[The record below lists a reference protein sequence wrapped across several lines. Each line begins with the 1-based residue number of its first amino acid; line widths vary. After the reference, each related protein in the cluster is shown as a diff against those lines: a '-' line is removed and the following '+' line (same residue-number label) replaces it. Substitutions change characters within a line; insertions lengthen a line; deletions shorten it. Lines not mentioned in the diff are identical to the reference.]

1 MSNCNSQSFFFRF
14 AWNNFLHHVVY
25 DVVQQILNG
34 PADKGFNSTLIV
46 DLFETA
52 DITAKIVEGQRR
64 SEETESARKMRMGYM
79 GHLTL
84 IAEEVVRFTERQSP
98 EELAPSVMD
107 RVLHPDWVNY
117 VERTLSETRERESA
131 ILGGVKP
138 DLTMC
143 HRQAVLNAIN
153 NQQDFAGSSALANA
167 GLNGGMSNS
176 AFESFD
182 LMNQG
187 TASGGA
193 FGFSGFGTGGTS
205 LISGFGGAS
214 DDEDEDMED
223 PEEDTNGKGLQLIGA
238 EGPNTDNVGAA
249 FFEDIE
255 MIDP

>member
-1 MSNCNSQSFFFRF
+1 
-14 AWNNFLHHVVY
+14 
-25 DVVQQILNG
+25 
-34 PADKGFNSTLIV
+34 
-46 DLFETA
+46 
-52 DITAKIVEGQRR
+52 
-64 SEETESARKMRMGYM
+64 M

-107 RVLHPDWVNY
+107 RVLHPDWVSY

-153 NQQDFAGSSALANA
+153 NQQNFSSSSALANA

-176 AFESFD
+176 AFEGFD

-193 FGFSGFGTGGTS
+193 FGLSGFGAGGAS
-205 LISGFGGAS
+205 LLSGFGGSS
-214 DDEDEDMED
+214 DDEDEDMDD
-223 PEEDTNGKGLQLIGA
+223 PEEDSNAKGLQLMDA
-238 EGPNTDNVGAA
+238 EGSNTDNVGAD